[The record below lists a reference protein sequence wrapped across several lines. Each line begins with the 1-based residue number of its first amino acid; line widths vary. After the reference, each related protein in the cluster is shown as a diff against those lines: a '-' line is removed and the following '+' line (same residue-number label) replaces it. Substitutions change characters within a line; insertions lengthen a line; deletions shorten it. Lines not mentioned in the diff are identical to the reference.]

1 MPPTNT
7 HLPHNFFPDVKILY
21 TVLKADFYTFCE
33 WSDLVS
39 NKHNPEAEV
48 DDSLQVIHRAK
59 KALGRDGTDA
69 DVAST
74 PVDNAA

>member
-48 DDSLQVIHRAK
+48 DDSL
-59 KALGRDGTDA
+59 
-69 DVAST
+69 
-74 PVDNAA
+74 